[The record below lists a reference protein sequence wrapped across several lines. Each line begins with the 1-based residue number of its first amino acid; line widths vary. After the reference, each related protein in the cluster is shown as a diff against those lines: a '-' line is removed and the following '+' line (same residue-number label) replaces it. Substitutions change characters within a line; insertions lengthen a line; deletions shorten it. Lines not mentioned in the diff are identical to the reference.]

1 MTNREAQALQAINRY
16 QLDARRQQL
25 RWFAA
30 DAAKRGDAREL
41 HRCQA
46 EALMLDALL

>member
-1 MTNREAQALQAINRY
+1 MTDRERQALQAINRY
-16 QLDARRQQL
+16 QLDVRRQQL

-30 DAAKRGDAREL
+30 DAAKRGDDKEL
-41 HRCQA
+41 YRCQA